1 MRGLILA
8 ALLVP
13 VPALA
18 GEAGAFL
25 DAGVG
30 ARIMALGGA
39 GTATADDATALYWN
53 PAGLASLED
62 GAGSASFSH
71 AELAVGQRH
80 DYLGAARAVEGLGA
94 AGLALTYQSYGDLEG
109 RDSTGRRTADFGAS
123 DAVLAL
129 GFARKE
135 DEGQAGMT
143 VKLIRSH
150 IAEAEATT
158 TAVDLGVMKS
168 AEAGGGKTRAGLALR
183 NLGPGLKYENKRE
196 PLPFSTN
203 LGLAWSRGPVTLA
216 VDYRYFARRGGHEA
230 GGGVEFQPV
239 RGFSGRV
246 GYMTQA
252 PGGGEGVNA
261 VKGLTMGAGFDM
273 GRARVDY
280 AAVPG
285 GELGLTHRVDLGVR
299 F

>member
-1 MRGLILA
+1 VKRLILA
-8 ALLVP
+8 ALLAP
-13 VPALA
+13 LPAFA

-25 DAGVG
+25 DVGVG

-53 PAGLASLED
+53 PAGLAAQD
-62 GAGSASFSH
+62 AGGAAQFSH
-71 AELAVGQRH
+71 AELAVEQRH
-80 DYLGAARAVEGLGA
+80 DFLGVMRAIEGVGA

-158 TAVDLGVMKS
+158 TAVDLGVMK
-168 AEAGGGKTRAGLALR
+168 AADAGGGKTRAGLALR
-183 NLGPGLKYENKRE
+183 NLGPGLKYESRRD

-203 LGLAWSRGPVTLA
+203 AGFSWTKGALTLA
-216 VDYRYFARRGGHEA
+216 LDYRYFARRGGHEA
-230 GGGVEFQPV
+230 GAGVEFEPV
-239 RGFSGRV
+239 KGFAGRL

-252 PGGGEGVNA
+252 PGGGTGFNA
-261 VKGLTMGAGFDM
+261 VKGITMGAGFDM